1 MRNNAEKVI
10 EALLFVSSQP
20 VDVDT
25 LCQAA
30 LLSEL
35 EVLSAL
41 EGLEHRYSMD
51 NSGIVLHAVAGGYQL
66 LTNPDCAEAIERLR
80 GEARPAPLSSAA
92 NEVLA
97 SVLYLGPL
105 TRAGISAVR
114 GVNSD
119 AVVRALLERGL
130 LQEAGVSH
138 EAPGAPALLD
148 ITPDFLLAA
157 GAVDRHDFPSL
168 DTLVTLEE
176 LEQVRERVRAEAG
189 GEED

>member
-25 LCQAA
+25 LCQTAS
-30 LLSEL
+30 LSEL

-41 EGLEHRYSMD
+41 EELEHRYSMD
-51 NSGIVLHAVAGGYQL
+51 NSGIVLRAVAGGYQL

-119 AVVRALLERGL
+119 AVVRTLMERGL

-157 GAVDRHDFPSL
+157 GAVDRHDFPPL
-168 DTLVTLEE
+168 DTLVSPEE
-176 LEQVRERVRAEAG
+176 LEQVRERIRAEAS